1 MLATLIATKQTKF
14 QTQEYKD
21 GDGCNQIKVCY

>member
-14 QTQEYKD
+14 QTQKHKD